1 MIPGPCETKAN
12 VPLATSRLGI
22 EAQRPSSGSQASYP
36 VGQAN
41 PPNTLPTSRVPA
53 YRAYSS
59 RALEVT
65 VFWKRELLSWKNFSY
80 FSEFRLG

>member
-1 MIPGPCETKAN
+1 MIPSPRETKAN
-12 VPLATSRLGI
+12 VPPGNFKVGTK
-22 EAQRPSSGSQASYP
+22 AQRPSSWSQASYP
-36 VGQAN
+36 AGQGN
-41 PPNTLPTSRVPA
+41 PPNTSRVPA

-80 FSEFRLG
+80 FSELRLG